1 MATRIQDGNLMV
13 VVRWASGLAC
23 ACGVA
28 VLTLATTAPER
39 SLAVIATLG
48 SGLSALL
55 ATKPKS
61 AAPSRPVVSP
71 PVTITPLGEAYES
84 SWQIDGQDKENRGM
98 AVVMDFGDRIAV
110 RQTEVQQG
118 AYVMEL
124 KRQSPQTVT
133 GIWWYFPTSVAQGT
147 FQGKVSED
155 GKEIIGRWNGPK
167 GQGSGDWVLKHHLPP
182 TT

>member
-1 MATRIQDGNLMV
+1 MTLI
-13 VVRWASGLAC
+13 RWASGLAC
-23 ACGVA
+23 ACSLG
-28 VLTLATTAPER
+28 VLTLATSAPER

-61 AAPSRPVVSP
+61 TVSDRPAVAA
-71 PVTITPLGEAYES
+71 PVTITPLGELYES
-84 SWQIDGQDKENRGM
+84 CWQIDGQGNENRGT
-98 AVVMDFGDRIAV
+98 AVVLDFGERIAV

-133 GIWWYFPTSVAQGT
+133 GIWWYFPTSIAHGT
-147 FQGKVSED
+147 FQGKISSD
-155 GKEIIGRWNGPK
+155 GLDITGRWNGPK
-167 GQGSGDWVLKHHLPP
+167 GQGSGDWLLKRPDN
-182 TT
+182 TAGI